1 MLRYVMAALLAAAP
15 VAAASAQPPA
25 EGKWALAAMPNGCMV
40 QAVSPHG
47 TMLSVWGFAGDAKL
61 GFLLQNRGWTV
72 EDGAKTPLE
81 VGFAGARSWPV
92 EATARAH
99 IDRDGPG
106 LFFIVAG
113 SMRCRGRE
121 RGTAPGRRGPGPFA
135 VPPPGNGP
143 HVAALEPGFPP
154 SPGAPIPVS
163 TLTRVLFPA
172 PLAPISACTSPARTP
187 SEAVVD
193 AAPPHSS
200 C

>member
-15 VAAASAQPPA
+15 VAASSAQPEP

-47 TMLSVWGFAGDAKL
+47 TMLSVWGFAGDEKL

-81 VGFAGARSWPV
+81 VEFAGARSWPV

-106 LFFIVAG
+106 LFFTVEPGGSGARSFLAAFTSAEGMSIRRDGLSVDTMPLAG
-113 SMRCRGRE
+113 SRGAIASLARCLADRWNEGSVPAAE
-121 RGTAPGRRGPGPFA
+121 PEGASPVPEAIA
-135 VPPPGNGP
+135 V
-143 HVAALEPGFPP
+143 A
-154 SPGAPIPVS
+154 I
-163 TLTRVLFPA
+163 
-172 PLAPISACTSPARTP
+172 
-187 SEAVVD
+187 
-193 AAPPHSS
+193 
-200 C
+200 